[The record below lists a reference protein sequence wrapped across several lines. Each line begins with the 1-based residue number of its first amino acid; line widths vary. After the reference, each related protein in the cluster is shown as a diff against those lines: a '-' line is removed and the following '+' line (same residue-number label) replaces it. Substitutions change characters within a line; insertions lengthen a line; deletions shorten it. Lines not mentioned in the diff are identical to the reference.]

1 MNTTRILE
9 PTGPNTCAEE
19 KDSSIMWLA
28 EECLNNGATLDT
40 HLEHAE
46 RTGDTEL
53 AQFFRRAQRA
63 IKQAH
68 NRRARNPATDL
79 LTDRPLPLSS
89 RATGAP
95 LPPRLWAR

>member
-9 PTGPNTCAEE
+9 LTGHNTRAQE

-28 EECLNNGATLDT
+28 EECLNNGATLYA

-46 RTGDTEL
+46 RIGDTEL
-53 AQFFRRAQRA
+53 AQFFRRVQRA

-68 NRRARNPATDL
+68 NRRASTRASDL
-79 LTDRPLPLSS
+79 AD
-89 RATGAP
+89 
-95 LPPRLWAR
+95 